1 MHGRVLVVAG
11 SDSGGGAGVQA
22 DIKTITALGA
32 YAATAITAI
41 TAQNTLEVAAVYLLP
56 TDLLRLQMTV
66 VLDDIGADAIKIG
79 MLGSAEAVEA
89 VSDILDDYANFL
101 PVVLDPVLVSTTG
114 SPLSAPGALDVLK
127 QRLLPRA
134 TVAMPNLPEAEALV
148 GNPINDLSDMRE
160 AAAAIL
166 ALGARAVLLKG
177 AHLPGE
183 MVVDVLAT
191 PDWVE
196 ELAAPRIATRHT
208 HGTGCTLAS
217 AVAAGLA
224 QGLDLRMAVH
234 RGRAFVRA
242 AIAAAP
248 AFGAGNGPLNHGITM
263 DPTRLDRLR

>member
-1 MHGRVLVVAG
+1 VLVVAG
-11 SDSGGGAGVQA
+11 SDSAGGAGIQA

-32 YAATAITAI
+32 YAATAITAV
-41 TAQNTLEVAAVYLLP
+41 TAQNTIGVAAVYLLP
-56 TDLLRLQMTV
+56 ADLLRLQMTV

-79 MLGSAEAVEA
+79 MLGNAEAVEA
-89 VSDILDDYANFL
+89 VADVLGVYARSL

-114 SPLSAPGALDVLK
+114 SPLSDRGALDVLIR
-127 QRLLPRA
+127 RLLPMA
-134 TVAMPNLPEAEALV
+134 TVATPNLPEAEALI
-148 GNPINDLSDMRE
+148 GKPITDLSGMRA

-177 AHLPGE
+177 AHLPGDGII
-183 MVVDVLAT
+183 DVLAT
-191 PDWVE
+191 ADWVE

-224 QGLDLRMAVH
+224 QGLDLRMAVQ

-242 AIAAAP
+242 AITAAP
-248 AFGAGNGPLNHGITM
+248 GFGAGNGPLNHGVTV
-263 DPTRLDRLR
+263 DPSRLDRLH